1 MFIDYVSIEIE
12 AGKGG
17 NGSVAFR
24 REKYVPRGG
33 PSGGDGGHGGS
44 VVIEATSDLT
54 TLASFRFKKK
64 FSAQAGVNGMSHNK
78 HGKNGEDLII
88 RVPVG
93 TILTDEETKRVLAD
107 MDTEGQQ
114 VVLARGGKGGRGNA
128 RFATSVIRAPK
139 NAEMGL
145 QGESYKVRMELKL
158 MADVGLIGYPNVG
171 KSTILSVISA
181 ARPKIGDFPFTTIT
195 PNLGVVHLKDKDQS
209 FVAADIPGLIEG
221 AHEGK
226 GLGHQ
231 FLRHIE
237 RTRLLV
243 HVIDIASVE
252 GRDPI
257 QDFHQINHE
266 LNKFNPRLAEL
277 PQLVVLNKIDLLE
290 DQQPIQRFKDA
301 IESLNLEVYEVSAAI
316 AQGTDKLV
324 YRSAQLLKDL
334 PRVSLFTPEPESETI
349 QLTPEQGIIIEK
361 HAEDVYIVSGRRV
374 DILAAKTDFNNDE
387 GILNFYRVAKKM
399 GVFEMLRKQGIQSGD
414 TVVIGEM
421 EFTYE

>member
-1 MFIDYVSIEIE
+1 MFIDYVTIEVD

-17 NGSVAFR
+17 NGSVSFR
-24 REKYVPRGG
+24 KEKYVPRGG
-33 PSGGDGGHGGS
+33 PNGGDGGHGGS
-44 VVIEATSDLT
+44 VIIEATSDMT
-54 TLASFRFKKK
+54 TLVSFRFKKI
-64 FSAQAGVNGMSHNK
+64 FSAQPGANGMGGNK
-78 HGKNGEDLII
+78 HGKNGEDLVIK
-88 RVPVG
+88 VPVG
-93 TILTDEETKRVLAD
+93 TILTDEETGCMLKD

-114 VVLARGGKGGRGNA
+114 FVLARGGKGGRGNA
-128 RFATSVIRAPK
+128 RFTTSVIRAPK

-145 QGESYKVRMELKL
+145 PGGHYKVRMELKL

-195 PNLGVVHLKDKDQS
+195 PNLGVVYIKENDQS

-226 GLGHQ
+226 GLGHR

-243 HVIDIASVE
+243 HVIDIASID
-252 GRDPI
+252 GRNPI
-257 QDFHQINHE
+257 EDYNQINHE
-266 LNKFNPRLAEL
+266 LSKFNPRLAEL
-277 PQLVVLNKIDLLE
+277 PQIIVLNKIDLLA
-290 DQQPIQRFKDA
+290 DQGPIEKFREQIQD
-301 IESLNLEVYEVSAAI
+301 LEVFEISAAI

-324 YRSAQLLKDL
+324 YRIAQLLNEL
-334 PRVSLFTPEPESETI
+334 PRVSLFTPEPETEVI
-349 QLTPEQGIIIEK
+349 ELTPEKGIIIEK
-361 HAEDVYIVSGRRV
+361 HEEDVYIVSGRRV
-374 DILAAKTDFNNDE
+374 DILAAKTDFSNDE
-387 GILNFYRVAKKM
+387 AILNFYRVAKKM
-399 GVFEMLRKQGIQSGD
+399 GVFEQLRKAGIQTGD

>member
-1 MFIDYVSIEIE
+1 MFIDSVNIEVE

-17 NGSVAFR
+17 NGSVSFR

-33 PSGGDGGHGGS
+33 PDGGDGGHGGS
-44 VVIEATSDLT
+44 VIVQASSDLT
-54 TLASFRFKKK
+54 TLVSFRFKKLFK
-64 FSAQAGVNGMSHNK
+64 AQSGVNGMGANK

-88 RVPVG
+88 LVPLG
-93 TILTDEETKRVLAD
+93 TVVYDDDNGRLLVD
-107 MDTEGQQ
+107 MDSPNQQ
-114 VVLARGGKGGRGNA
+114 FMLAKGGKGGRGNS
-128 RFATSVIRAPK
+128 RFATSVHRAPK

-145 QGESYKVRMELKL
+145 PGQHYNIRMELKL

-171 KSTILSVISA
+171 KSTLLSVISA

-195 PNLGVVHLKDKDQS
+195 PNLGVVYLKENDQS

-243 HVIDIASVE
+243 HVIDAASVD
-252 GRDPI
+252 GRNPVD
-257 QDFHQINHE
+257 DFRQINLE
-266 LNKFNPRLAEL
+266 LAKFNPRLAQL
-277 PQLVVLNKIDLLE
+277 SQLVVLNKIDLLQE
-290 DQQPIQRFKDA
+290 HEPIKAFKKSISDFE
-301 IESLNLEVYEVSAAI
+301 IFEISAAT

-324 YRSAQLLKDL
+324 YRIAQLLKEL
-334 PRVSLFTPEPESETI
+334 PRLPLFIPEPVGDSIELS
-349 QLTPEQGIIIEK
+349 PEQGIIIKK
-361 HAEDVYIVSGRRV
+361 HQEDVFIVSGRRV

-387 GILNFYRVAKKM
+387 AILNFYRVAKRM
-399 GVFEMLRKQGIQSGD
+399 GVFDLLRKQGIKTGD